1 MKGDV
6 KNKLHP
12 RRRPGVFL
20 DIQPPTWGLGESVVS
35 VPRSGVEGL
44 DRAQSHFDSMGFHL
58 AVTSCVVEHFQ
69 PAKPSGLCWQPGFYL
84 RLEAYGFIGLSEGDY
99 SGRRDSVPMG
109 RASLALSQR
118 LSLEPGRLKAFTD
131 PDRKRGPVRFGADL
145 PDGFRQ
151 LGVSSVLDRSELLSS
166 TGLRS
171 ARPACASRSNE
182 PSRGRCP
189 VESDENKP
197 A

>member
-1 MKGDV
+1 M
-6 KNKLHP
+6 
-12 RRRPGVFL
+12 
-20 DIQPPTWGLGESVVS
+20 VS
-35 VPRSGVEGL
+35 VPRSGADGL

-58 AVTSCVVEHFQ
+58 PVTSCVVEHFQ

-99 SGRRDSVPMG
+99 SARRDSMPRG

-131 PDRKRGPVRFGADL
+131 PDRNRRPFRFGADL
-145 PDGFRQ
+145 PDDFRR
-151 LGVSSVLDRSELLSS
+151 LGVLSVLDRSELLSS
-166 TGLRS
+166 TEIKS
-171 ARPACASRSNE
+171 ARPACVSRSNG
-182 PSRGRCP
+182 PSRGRRR
-189 VESDENKP
+189 VESDENSR